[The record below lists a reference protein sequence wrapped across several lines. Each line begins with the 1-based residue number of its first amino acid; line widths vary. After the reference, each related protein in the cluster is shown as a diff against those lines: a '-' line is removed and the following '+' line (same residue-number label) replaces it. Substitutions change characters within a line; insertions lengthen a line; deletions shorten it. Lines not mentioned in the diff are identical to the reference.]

1 MNRMKV
7 FVTGSSGF
15 IGRNITE
22 KLLQDNYTITAYGR
36 KDAFSNSQNYKFIR
50 GDITQYR
57 KLFAGLGDC
66 EYAIHLAASIP
77 KRWSFKSDV
86 TNVNGTINLL
96 EAARKRGL
104 KKLILFSSSA
114 IYESSKNLINEES
127 SLLPKSFYGVDK
139 ITCEM
144 YAKQYNEEYGLP
156 IVIFRPSNVYGRYQ
170 HPINASSN
178 FISESLYKVI
188 NEQEINVYNEGEIER
203 DFVYVLDIYNP
214 ITTVLKRE
222 DIKWGVY
229 NLGSGTC
236 VKIREIVDLIE
247 EITGKKAIIRNVSK
261 EISKRVCL
269 DISKAKRELGF
280 EPRYDLK
287 RGITETYRWI
297 RDQKF

>member
-1 MNRMKV
+1 MKM
-7 FVTGSSGF
+7 FLTGSSGF

-22 KLLQDNYTITAYGR
+22 KLLQDNYTVIAYGR
-36 KDAFSNSQNYKFIR
+36 KDAFPNSQNYTFVA

-57 KLFAGLGDC
+57 KIFAGLGDC
-66 EYAIHLAASIP
+66 EYAVHLAASIP
-77 KRWSFKSDV
+77 KKWSYKSDI

-96 EAARKRGL
+96 EAARKRDL

-114 IYESSKNLINEES
+114 VYGPSENPIDEDS

-139 ITCEM
+139 LVCEM

-156 IVIFRPSNVYGRYQ
+156 IVIFRPSNVYGKYQ
-170 HPINASSN
+170 HPINANSN
-178 FISESLYKVI
+178 FIAESLHKVI
-188 NEQEINVYNEGEIER
+188 NGEKISIYNGGEIER
-203 DFVYVLDIYNP
+203 DFVYAPDLYNP

-222 DIKWGVY
+222 DIKWGIY

-236 VKIREIVDLIE
+236 VKIREVVDLIE
-247 EITGKKAIIRNVSK
+247 GIANKKAIIRDVSK
-261 EISKRVCL
+261 EVSNKVCL

-287 RGITETYRWI
+287 RGIAETYEWI
-297 RDQKF
+297 RNQRF